1 MCIYYEVSLKLIL
14 CGSAR
19 KSGYMEHHSTP
30 YYNDVVNKRGRS
42 MVTNWD

>member
-1 MCIYYEVSLKLIL
+1 VSLKLIL